1 MISVNASSRP
11 KFLMWLAASL
21 VLLAGAAPAQ
31 QVAEQLNYLDS
42 SKYIVAVGVMRT
54 PRFVGAQDDSL
65 GMVGRYEVELVSS
78 RIINGD
84 APPIKVKRTVYL
96 TEADRINNWNIV
108 FVVSNDKDR
117 KLIDWTFVRHNKLCL
132 ASDVIRSQGWRSM
145 ARRTINDNCVIL

>member
-11 KFLMWLAASL
+11 KFLMWLGTSF
-21 VLLAGAAPAQ
+21 LLFAGAVPAQ

-42 SKYIVAVGVMRT
+42 SKYTVAVGVMRT
-54 PRFVGAQDDSL
+54 PRFVKTPDDMV
-65 GMVGRYEVELVSS
+65 GMVGLYEVELASR

-84 APPIKVKRTVYL
+84 APQLKLKRTVYL
-96 TEADRINNWNIV
+96 TEADRINNWDIV